1 MADARWYWIRA
12 AFVSFGARRHRE
24 AVLTPSTRISCPEV
38 HGAPRGAEPGTHSPG
53 EYADRMTDADP
64 APGTEPGTEPEPAAA
79 APAPEAAP
87 ANAPAAEADP
97 SSFAAL
103 GLTPALL
110 ETLAGL
116 GYEEPTPV
124 QEAAIPPLLAG
135 RDLLAEAPTGTGKTA
150 AFALPILQRLAV
162 DGLGRAEAGTALALV
177 LVPTRELA
185 MQVAEAVHRYGRV
198 LGARVL
204 PVYGGQPIGQQLRGL
219 RRGLDIVVATP
230 GRAVDHL
237 TRGSLRLDAVEVV
250 ILDEADEMLD
260 MGFAEELDT
269 ILSAT
274 PAVRQ
279 TALFSATI
287 SSTIARVAS
296 RHLREPVRVSVRPD
310 RPSDETPA
318 KVRQLVY
325 VVRRT
330 DKLAALGRILD
341 VEDPAAALVFARTR
355 GEVDDLAE
363 ALSGRGHDAAALHGG
378 LSQEQ
383 RDRVMGRFRD
393 GSLDVLVATDVAAR
407 GLDIEHISHVVNFDV
422 PASPDAYVHR
432 IGRTGRAG
440 REGMAI
446 TLVEPR
452 EHRLLLNIE
461 SATRTRLERATVP
474 SIADLR
480 ERRLELLRASLRER
494 LTGDDEDDVSREGAA
509 APDLDRYRAVVE
521 ALADEYDAV
530 EIALAA
536 IALLD
541 AREAGDE
548 AEAEIAPAFLPQ
560 DRPAR
565 PARPMRPSGQ
575 GGPAGAPPWRGPGQG
590 QPWRGPGQGPP
601 ATWAPRPAQPSSPSV
616 GRPGGGAPPG
626 SGAPSSPPGSGAP
639 SSPHG
644 GRPGGSAPPG
654 GAWVRLFIGGGR
666 RAGVRPAD
674 LVGAITAEAGVPGSV
689 IGAIQIADS
698 FSLVDV
704 ADEVVEQV
712 VRALRTATIRG
723 RTFLVRLDRDV
734 R

>member
-1 MADARWYWIRA
+1 
-12 AFVSFGARRHRE
+12 
-24 AVLTPSTRISCPEV
+24 
-38 HGAPRGAEPGTHSPG
+38 
-53 EYADRMTDADP
+53 MTDADP
-64 APGTEPGTEPEPAAA
+64 TT
-79 APAPEAAP
+79 
-87 ANAPAAEADP
+87 
-97 SSFAAL
+97 FAAL
-103 GLTPALL
+103 GLAPALL

-150 AFALPILQRLAV
+150 AFALPILQRLAAE
-162 DGLGRAEAGTALALV
+162 GLGRAEQGTALALV

-204 PVYGGQPIGQQLRGL
+204 PVYGGQPIGLQLRGL
-219 RRGLDIVVATP
+219 RRGLDVVVATP

-237 TRGSLRLDAVEVV
+237 TRGSLRLDTVEAVV
-250 ILDEADEMLD
+250 LDEADEMLD

-274 PAVRQ
+274 PAGRQ

-287 SSTIARVAS
+287 SPTIARVAA
-296 RHLREPVRVSVRPD
+296 RHLREPVRVSVRPE
-310 RPSDETPA
+310 RPSEAAPA
-318 KVRQLVY
+318 LVRQLVY
-325 VVRRT
+325 VVRRP

-393 GSLDVLVATDVAAR
+393 GALDVLVATDVAAR

-422 PASPDAYVHR
+422 PSSPDAYVHR

-461 SATRTRLERATVP
+461 ASTKTRLERATVP
-474 SIADLR
+474 TIADLR

-494 LTGDDEDDVSREGAA
+494 LAGADDGDEIEGEGAGGDEGA
-509 APDLDRYRAVVE
+509 GAGAGADDLDRYRAVVE

-536 IALLD
+536 ISLLD

-565 PARPMRPSGQ
+565 PVRPVRPT
-575 GGPAGAPPWRGPGQG
+575 GAPPWRGPGQG
-590 QPWRGPGQGPP
+590 PP
-601 ATWAPRPAQPSSPSV
+601 AAWAPRPP
-616 GRPGGGAPPG
+616 RPGLP
-626 SGAPSSPPGSGAP
+626 
-639 SSPHG
+639 
-644 GRPGGSAPPG
+644 RPGLPPG
-654 GAWVRLFIGGGR
+654 GAWVRLFVGGGR
-666 RAGVRPAD
+666 RAGIRPAD
-674 LVGAITAEAGVPGSV
+674 LVGAITAEAGVPGSA
-689 IGAIQIADS
+689 IGAIQITDGFA
-698 FSLVDV
+698 LVDV
-704 ADEVVEQV
+704 ADEVLEQV
-712 VRALRTATIRG
+712 VRALRSATIRG
-723 RTFLVRLDRDV
+723 RTFPVRLDRDV

>member
-1 MADARWYWIRA
+1 M
-12 AFVSFGARRHRE
+12 
-24 AVLTPSTRISCPEV
+24 
-38 HGAPRGAEPGTHSPG
+38 
-53 EYADRMTDADP
+53 
-64 APGTEPGTEPEPAAA
+64 TEPEPATF
-79 APAPEAAP
+79 
-87 ANAPAAEADP
+87 
-97 SSFAAL
+97 SAL
-103 GLTPALL
+103 GLAPALL

-162 DGLGRAEAGTALALV
+162 EGLGRAEQGTALALV

-198 LGARVL
+198 LGVRVL

-219 RRGLDIVVATP
+219 RRGLDVVVATP

-237 TRGSLRLDAVEVV
+237 TRGSLRLDAVESVV
-250 ILDEADEMLD
+250 LDEADEMLD
-260 MGFAEELDT
+260 MGFAEDLDT

-274 PAVRQ
+274 PAGRQ

-287 SSTIARVAS
+287 STTIARVAA

-310 RPSDETPA
+310 RPSEEAPA

-325 VVRRT
+325 VVRHA
-330 DKLAALGRILD
+330 DKLAALGRVLD

-393 GSLDVLVATDVAAR
+393 GALDVLVATDVAAR
-407 GLDIEHISHVVNFDV
+407 GLDIEHVSHVVNYDV
-422 PASPDAYVHR
+422 PSSADAYVHR

-440 REGMAI
+440 REGTAI

-452 EHRLLLNIE
+452 EHRLLWNIE
-461 SATRTRLERATVP
+461 TTTKTRLERATVP
-474 SIADLR
+474 TVADLR

-494 LTGDDEDDVSREGAA
+494 LAADGERDRDRDANGEGGEGGHGAGEGGGAA
-509 APDLDRYRAVVE
+509 GERPGLERYRAVVE

-536 IALLD
+536 VALLD
-541 AREAGDE
+541 ADDARGD
-548 AEAEIAPAFLPQ
+548 AEVEIAPALLPQ

-565 PARPMRPSGQ
+565 PAGPPGYVRAPGRAGPPGRAGTRAWPGPPDP
-575 GGPAGAPPWRGPGQG
+575 GGPRGPS
-590 QPWRGPGQGPP
+590 PGPM
-601 ATWAPRPAQPSSPSV
+601 
-616 GRPGGGAPPG
+616 PPG
-626 SGAPSSPPGSGAP
+626 RREPRAGLPAGSG
-639 SSPHG
+639 
-644 GRPGGSAPPG
+644 
-654 GAWVRLFIGGGR
+654 WVRLYVGGGR
-666 RAGVRPAD
+666 RAGMRPAD
-674 LVGAITAEAGVPGSV
+674 LVGAITAEAGVPGSA
-689 IGAIQIADS
+689 IGAIQIADG

-704 ADEVVEQV
+704 ADDVVEQV

-723 RTFLVRLDRDV
+723 RTLAIRLDRDA

>member
-1 MADARWYWIRA
+1 
-12 AFVSFGARRHRE
+12 
-24 AVLTPSTRISCPEV
+24 
-38 HGAPRGAEPGTHSPG
+38 
-53 EYADRMTDADP
+53 MTDADP
-64 APGTEPGTEPEPAAA
+64 APDAAERVPGTAPGA
-79 APAPEAAP
+79 APADDPEAA
-87 ANAPAAEADP
+87 P

-103 GLTPALL
+103 GLAPALL

-162 DGLGRAEAGTALALV
+162 DGLGRAEAGTALALI

-287 SSTIARVAS
+287 SPTIARVAS
-296 RHLREPVRVSVRPD
+296 RHLREPIRVSVRPD
-310 RPSDETPA
+310 RPSDEAPA

-393 GSLDVLVATDVAAR
+393 GALDVLVATDVAAR
-407 GLDIEHISHVVNFDV
+407 GLDIEHVSHVVNFDV
-422 PASPDAYVHR
+422 PSSPDAYVHR

-494 LTGDDEDDVSREGAA
+494 LAGGEEDDDDDTRESSAT
-509 APDLDRYRAVVE
+509 PDLDRYRAVVE

-541 AREAGDE
+541 AREGSDE
-548 AEAEIAPAFLPQ
+548 TEAEIAPAFLPQ

-565 PARPMRPSGQ
+565 PVRPARPMGQ
-575 GGPAGAPPWRGPGQG
+575 PGQPGSYGAPPWRGPG
-590 QPWRGPGQGPP
+590 PAPTWRGPGQGPP
-601 ATWAPRPAQPSSPSV
+601 ATWAPRPPRPGTPPGASPGAFPGSSQG
-616 GRPGGGAPPG
+616 GRPPGGGPPG
-626 SGAPSSPPGSGAP
+626 
-639 SSPHG
+639 G
-644 GRPGGSAPPG
+644 GPGGTPGGARGGGPG